1 MCRRAPLM
9 ANVFIDKYLL
19 GGVDAVGS
27 PGTGARQ
34 ETFEPT
40 CDWMP
45 SISFTNISLSP
56 SIASYLG
63 WQDVSPLQL
72 MHLSLLRKLGPH
84 NLPASLHLCPL
95 DRSTGWQLWEA
106 WTGRVCSALPSS
118 FWEYY
123 WQGC

>member
-1 MCRRAPLM
+1 MCGRALLM

-27 PGTGARQ
+27 PGAGARQ

-45 SISFTNISLSP
+45 SISLTNISLSP

-63 WQDVSPLQL
+63 WQDMSPLQL
-72 MHLSLLRKLGPH
+72 MRPSLLRKLGPH
-84 NLPASLHLCPL
+84 NLLTSLHLCPL
-95 DRSTGWQLWEA
+95 DHSTGWQLWKA

-118 FWEYY
+118 FWEYH